1 MRSFLSKMA
10 DSIVTALCIALAFI
24 VGIGAAVLTFS
35 KYLIPKWRREEQ
47 AETERRV
54 AGIKDSIQKS
64 HETRT
69 AKADQ
74 AVAVVKEQAAAQT
87 AQDSVDVANQF
98 IIDSMK
104 KEG

>member
-1 MRSFLSKMA
+1 MRAFLSKMA
-10 DSIVTALCIALAFI
+10 DSMVTALCIAIAFV
-24 VGIGAAVLTFS
+24 VGIGAAVLAFT
-35 KYLIPKWRREEQ
+35 KYLMPKWQREEQ

-69 AKADQ
+69 AKVDQ

-87 AQDSVDVANQF
+87 AQDTVDVANQF
-98 IIDSMK
+98 IIDAMK